1 MPGLLTT
8 MDQTNK
14 SVDPTDIALKD
25 STNYKPWLN
34 KTSENN
40 TTVKKPHHIARYTLT
55 TDDCIQFESDQATI
69 FILLFDRTQSN
80 QHFCLDVNNL
90 K

>member
-14 SVDPTDIALKD
+14 GVDPTDIALKD

-40 TTVKKPHHIARYTLT
+40 TTVKKPHHIASYTLT
-55 TDDCIQFESDQATI
+55 TDDCI
-69 FILLFDRTQSN
+69 
-80 QHFCLDVNNL
+80 
-90 K
+90 

>member
-25 STNYKPWLN
+25 STNNKPWLN
-34 KTSENN
+34 KTSEKN
-40 TTVKKPHHIARYTLT
+40 TTV
-55 TDDCIQFESDQATI
+55 
-69 FILLFDRTQSN
+69 
-80 QHFCLDVNNL
+80 
-90 K
+90 

>member
-1 MPGLLTT
+1 MPGLLAT

-14 SVDPTDIALKD
+14 SVDPTDITLKD

-34 KTSENN
+34 KTSEKN

-55 TDDCIQFESDQATI
+55 TDDCI
-69 FILLFDRTQSN
+69 
-80 QHFCLDVNNL
+80 
-90 K
+90 